1 MTDPITLKLW
11 QLVSAV
17 LASSAV
23 SGTGAV
29 ITMRVDQA
37 INEQR
42 ITQNT
47 IDINSNRVEMRETV
61 KELRDVT
68 LSLSQQVAR
77 LEGIK

>member
-1 MTDPITLKLW
+1 MTDPITMKIWHLI
-11 QLVSAV
+11 SAV
-17 LASSAV
+17 LASSAI
-23 SGTGAV
+23 SGAGAV

-42 ITQNT
+42 IMQNT
-47 IDINSNRVEMRETV
+47 IDINANRSEIRSAI
-61 KELRDVT
+61 KELHEVT